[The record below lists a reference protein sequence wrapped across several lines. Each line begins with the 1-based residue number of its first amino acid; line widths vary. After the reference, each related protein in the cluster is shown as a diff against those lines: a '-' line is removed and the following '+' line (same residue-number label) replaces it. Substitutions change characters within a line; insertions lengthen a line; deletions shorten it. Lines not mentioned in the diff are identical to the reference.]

1 MPYSFS
7 SPSPLTLHHPPLFH
21 PSRNPF
27 HHRIIINTNVAL
39 SNKQKG
45 CLTSFTALTHL
56 PAFTT
61 DGGRGALS
69 NNILGSVPEHPFWVL
84 ITESLMKYDWNY
96 VFPYITISY
105 ASGQWFETAVWVCA
119 FPLPSFFTQINSCL
133 SSRLLLDASCLYG
146 INMFSKLTT
155 PLSNHLNKTKRSIES

>member
-1 MPYSFS
+1 
-7 SPSPLTLHHPPLFH
+7 L
-21 PSRNPF
+21 
-27 HHRIIINTNVAL
+27 
-39 SNKQKG
+39 
-45 CLTSFTALTHL
+45 FTALTHL

-105 ASGQWFETAVWVCA
+105 ASGQWFETAVWVCTLSRP
-119 FPLPSFFTQINSCL
+119 FSC
-133 SSRLLLDASCLYG
+133 
-146 INMFSKLTT
+146 
-155 PLSNHLNKTKRSIES
+155 PLSYLFLRP